1 LAQGRR
7 GALARRG
14 VTRRLSLPSPARS
27 GYSSGNH
34 RLKNFFDS
42 KNGLVLSV
50 ALVNR
55 FMPPD
60 GAPTAA
66 ALARLAALL
75 TARAPALDLRMIGTG
90 RAYAGGG
97 AVGERRLWRR
107 GIAAFTEGR
116 RLADAAAVH
125 DAVLSLTDPPF
136 LAFHLAR
143 RLPVA
148 RRWIEWTMDLYPSA
162 LWAALGARPPGF
174 PRLPGRRPD
183 LRLHLGPGQ
192 AAFPA
197 GKEQPVAPH
206 LILPA
211 GVRDAPPTPSAPPD
225 ARGGP
230 VRLVY
235 AGNLGRAHWAEALPL
250 LAAAC
255 EGVGE
260 AGRLRLTVAAHG
272 ARAAAVKAGLAEFP
286 HVDLRDGPLCDAELD
301 AAHVHVVSLRENWT
315 HVCVPSKG
323 ISALCRGRPILFF
336 GAAASDVWSWADG
349 AGRRVDPD
357 LAAARRDLPVV
368 LRELADPDRLAA
380 ATMRAGRAGDRLRA
394 AENAAADALTAWL
407 GGGSL
412 NV

>member
-1 LAQGRR
+1 
-7 GALARRG
+7 
-14 VTRRLSLPSPARS
+14 
-27 GYSSGNH
+27 
-34 RLKNFFDS
+34 
-42 KNGLVLSV
+42 
-50 ALVNR
+50 
-55 FMPPD
+55 MPPD

-75 TARAPALDLRMIGTG
+75 AARSPALDLRMIGTG

-97 AVGERRLWRR
+97 AVGEKRLWRR
-107 GIAAFTEGR
+107 GIAALSEGR
-116 RLADAAAVH
+116 RLAAAAAAH

-143 RLPVA
+143 RLPVG

-162 LWAALGARPPGF
+162 LWAALGVRPPGL

-183 LRLHLGPGQ
+183 VRLHLGPGQ
-192 AAFPA
+192 AAFAA
-197 GKEQPVAPH
+197 GKEQPAAPH

-211 GVRDAPPTPSAPPD
+211 GVRDAPPSHPAPPD

-255 EGVGE
+255 EAACDGGGGP
-260 AGRLRLTVAAHG
+260 GRFRLTVVAHG
-272 ARAAAVKAGLAEFP
+272 AQASAVRARLAGFP

-336 GAAASDVWSWADG
+336 GAAASDVWGWTDG
-349 AGRRVDPD
+349 AGYRIDPD
-357 LAAARRDLPVV
+357 PAAVLRDLPGV
-368 LRELADPDRLAA
+368 LRELADPAGLAA
-380 ATMRAGRAGDRLRA
+380 ATLRAGRAGERLRA
-394 AENAAADALTAWL
+394 AESAAADALAALL